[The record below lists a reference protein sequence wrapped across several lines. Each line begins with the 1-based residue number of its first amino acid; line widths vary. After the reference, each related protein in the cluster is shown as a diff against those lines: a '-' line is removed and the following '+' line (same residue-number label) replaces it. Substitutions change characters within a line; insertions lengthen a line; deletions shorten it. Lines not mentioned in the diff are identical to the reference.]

1 MLRNHIA
8 TMERE
13 AKALLD
19 LSSELLDRIL
29 DYLIICGDG
38 TSPELAVAAKI
49 RVTWPGQERCP

>member
-1 MLRNHIA
+1 
-8 TMERE
+8 MERE